1 MCTVHLWKVFFKRIK
16 EVLGKKFADE
26 QCVLS
31 RIFFFFHFI
40 TLDFHPYHTAR
51 IFSLWLCL
59 LIFLLFF
66 IFVQGSQCNFWW
78 ILLIWTYSIHLNI
91 YVADSVGTDVDD
103 YTILYFDS
111 PSPAIHNSAIDAY
124 MNVYCT
130 VYTMYRYIWCIFLY
144 FNFIVS
150 KFHKKI
156 RLILKIDFHF
166 H

>member
-16 EVLGKKFADE
+16 EVLGKKFADK
-26 QCVLS
+26 QCVFPE
-31 RIFFFFHFI
+31 FFFLSFYYSRLPSISHSKDFFLVIMSPHISFI
-40 TLDFHPYHTAR
+40 
-51 IFSLWLCL
+51 
-59 LIFLLFF
+59 LFF
-66 IFVQGSQCNFWW
+66 FVQGSQCNFWW

-103 YTILYFDS
+103 DTILYFDS
-111 PSPAIHNSAIDAY
+111 PSPAIHNSAIHTY
-124 MNVYCT
+124 VYACIL
-130 VYTMYRYIWCIFLY
+130 YTMYRYIWCIFLY